1 MEEKKEKYSEIGNKK
16 GKKTIILPKSY
27 IGQEPVT
34 LRQKRSA
41 SITENN
47 LNLNQ
52 IEGQMD
58 NIPFRFN
65 TERKMK
71 KVTFNNH
78 IQIIN
83 IVNYK
88 NENRILYFGNDV
100 EDEKEITKKENK
112 CLSCIIF

>member
-1 MEEKKEKYSEIGNKK
+1 MEANKEIYNEKGNKK
-16 GKKTIILPKSY
+16 CKRTIILPKSY

-34 LRQKRSA
+34 FIAKRSA
-41 SITENN
+41 SITGKN

-52 IEGQMD
+52 MEGELD
-58 NIPFRFN
+58 NIPFRSN
-65 TERKMK
+65 TERKIK
-71 KVTFNNH
+71 KVSFNNH

-88 NENRILYFGNDV
+88 NENRILYFGNQV
-100 EDEKEITKKENK
+100 EDEKEIIKKENK

>member
-1 MEEKKEKYSEIGNKK
+1 MEAKKEMYNENGNKK
-16 GKKTIILPKSY
+16 NKKTIFLPKSY

-34 LRQKRSA
+34 LRAKRSA

-47 LNLNQ
+47 LNLNE
-52 IEGQMD
+52 IEGQID
-58 NIPFRFN
+58 NIPFRYN
-65 TERKMK
+65 TERKIK
-71 KVTFNNH
+71 KVTFNNN

-100 EDEKEITKKENK
+100 EDEKEIVKKENK